1 MKLPGKLTRLRL
13 LGLLMFFGIIVF
25 ALLIWRDFS
34 LGLSERWAQ
43 ALAAAI
49 EDFEAGLA
57 RN

>member
-13 LGLLMFFGIIVF
+13 LGVLMFFAIIVF
-25 ALLIWRDFS
+25 ALLIRRDFS
-34 LGLSERWAQ
+34 AGLSEGWGQ

-49 EDFEAGLA
+49 EDFEASLA